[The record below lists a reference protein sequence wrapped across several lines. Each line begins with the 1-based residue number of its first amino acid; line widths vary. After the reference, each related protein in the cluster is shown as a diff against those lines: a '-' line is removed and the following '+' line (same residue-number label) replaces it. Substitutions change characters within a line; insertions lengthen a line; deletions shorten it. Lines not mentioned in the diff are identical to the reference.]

1 MQKILLIAK
10 KDLKMYFSSPIAYV
24 VISVFLLLMGW
35 MFFNL
40 LSFFQQQMAQF
51 SAMSFGNKPTLS
63 DAVIRPLFGNMNVI
77 LLFVAPFIT
86 MRLLAEERK
95 DHTVELL
102 FTAPIKPLTII
113 LGKFLSAL
121 ALIGIM
127 LALSFVYPVILAFAS
142 KPDLGVIF
150 GCYLGLFFVACT
162 YVAVGLYWSACT
174 ENQIVAAV
182 LSFGTLLFFWLIS
195 WAAHQAGPV
204 WSDILNH
211 LSIIGHYSNFSQGI
225 IDTTDI
231 IYYLSVVGFALFLAH
246 TTFDSNQWG

>member
-1 MQKILLIAK
+1 MKNVFLIAK
-10 KDLKMYFSSPIAYV
+10 KDLKMYFSSPIAYI

-40 LSFFQQQMAQF
+40 LSFYQQQMAQF
-51 SAMSFGNKPTLS
+51 AAISMGNKPTVADGIL
-63 DAVIRPLFGNMNVI
+63 RPLFGNMNVI

-113 LGKFLSAL
+113 MGKFLSAL
-121 ALIGIM
+121 GLISIM
-127 LALSFVYPVILAFAS
+127 LGLSIVYPIVLFFAGKPDYGVIL
-142 KPDLGVIF
+142 
-150 GCYLGLFFVACT
+150 GCYLGLFFVSST
-162 YVAVGLYWSACT
+162 YVAVGLFWSSVT

-195 WAAHQAGPV
+195 WASHQAGPV
-204 WSDILNH
+204 WSDVLTH
-211 LSIIGHYSNFSQGI
+211 LSIIGHYSNFAQGT
-225 IDTTDI
+225 IDTSDI
-231 IYYLSVVGFALFLAH
+231 IYYLSFIGFGIFLTH
-246 TTFDSNQWG
+246 TSFDSNQWS